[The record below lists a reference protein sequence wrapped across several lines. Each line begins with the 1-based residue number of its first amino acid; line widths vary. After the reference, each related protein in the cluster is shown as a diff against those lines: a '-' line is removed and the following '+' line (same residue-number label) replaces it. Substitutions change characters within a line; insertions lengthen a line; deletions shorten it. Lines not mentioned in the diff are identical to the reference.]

1 MLNIIRKISVIT
13 FVILIVGCSSA
24 ASQKQ
29 KYLEMVAKNRASL
42 LASEL
47 PLESGPLS
55 IMRANS
61 KGNIIEIMMVY
72 NDDAKGAKPTA
83 SLLSQSLNTYCNNK
97 DTKANL
103 DLGIHYRI
111 KIRNS
116 RGQLMADELVTP
128 QKCQSQENNTQ

>member
-83 SLLSQSLNTYCNNK
+83 KAVSQSN
-97 DTKANL
+97 
-103 DLGIHYRI
+103 
-111 KIRNS
+111 
-116 RGQLMADELVTP
+116 
-128 QKCQSQENNTQ
+128 